1 MLKQLKPVFP
11 NNGLHL
17 KDSGLMPPLTES
29 TEAWLEQDLKE
40 MSKIKKIRGKTHHH
54 TQLRRMSTPDII
66 RSQWYGHFSSDT
78 WIVTLIKVSS
88 SPHPVS

>member
-1 MLKQLKPVFP
+1 MFP

-40 MSKIKKIRGKTHHH
+40 MSNIKKIRGQISPLNKSVFIKNAYVP
-54 TQLRRMSTPDII
+54 LYFRK
-66 RSQWYGHFSSDT
+66 G
-78 WIVTLIKVSS
+78 IVIVGLQKA
-88 SPHPVS
+88 